1 MVGDKTDFRERREKW
16 WNELRDEVRGHC
28 EMYKCDCVLGY
39 TETLS
44 TASGVCIMS
53 AVGTAVR
60 LTSRDSDDAQQ
71 LGAGVHGSGS
81 VLGAGGAVDRHQRE
95 TCPAAVMHIPYKTSA
110 FSGKYTQCQMC
121 RRKFIPEV
129 LLASCE
135 TPLDLPYAQQPQAF
149 DVHVIRK
156 IRPALEGEQLA
167 LHLSQI
173 ITFMEYE
180 LHSLIVAKL
189 RCPPP

>member
-1 MVGDKTDFRERREKW
+1 
-16 WNELRDEVRGHC
+16 
-28 EMYKCDCVLGY
+28 
-39 TETLS
+39 
-44 TASGVCIMS
+44 
-53 AVGTAVR
+53 
-60 LTSRDSDDAQQ
+60 
-71 LGAGVHGSGS
+71 
-81 VLGAGGAVDRHQRE
+81 
-95 TCPAAVMHIPYKTSA
+95 MHIPYKTSA

-135 TPLDLPYAQQPQAF
+135 TPLDLPYALQPQAF

-189 RCPPP
+189 RYTLPLTLKPHFPSLSPQIPRPQLRIRRQVRSPRPTVYLCNILQHLFHLHLHPLHGLRHVFLPPLPSPAPAPPPAIRRRVKGRRRREYASVRACC